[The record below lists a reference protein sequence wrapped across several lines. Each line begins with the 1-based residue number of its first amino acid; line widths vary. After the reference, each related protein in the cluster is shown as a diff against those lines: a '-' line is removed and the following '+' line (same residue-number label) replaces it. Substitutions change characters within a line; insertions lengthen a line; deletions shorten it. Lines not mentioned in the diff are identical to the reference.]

1 MFDFFFFFN
10 LKSSSLY
17 YFFRCTC
24 KRLKHET
31 GHYMTWFE
39 LLDLFTI
46 LEMII
51 CSKTGFLSLLEDVLV
66 FVKFF
71 HG

>member
-10 LKSSSLY
+10 LKSSSLHY
-17 YFFRCTC
+17 YSRCTC

-31 GHYMTWFE
+31 GRYMTWFE